1 MDRDFSRGSSR
12 VPSFARPE
20 LYDFDATEKSF
31 ELYKE
36 LNAISEEIEK
46 CRLENC

>member
-1 MDRDFSRGSSR
+1 MPENYSEFK

-20 LYDFDATEKSF
+20 AYNFDEITDDSRSVYD
-31 ELYKE
+31 E

-46 CRLENC
+46 CRLRNC